1 MQDYTRVHLI
11 EVKKLGATNTKGSRV
26 KVTSLRFGDSVTIS
40 YNYAKDN
47 IGDMFIDWLKSKDND
62 LGIVSVGYDEK
73 RYVYIFGV
81 SVFESMKNINNGGV
95 LV

>member
-1 MQDYTRVHLI
+1 MENYTRVHLI

-26 KVTSLRFGDSVTIS
+26 KFTSLRFGDSVTIS
-40 YNYAKDN
+40 YDYARDN
-47 IGDMFIDWLKSKDND
+47 ISDMFTDWLKSKDND

-81 SVFESMKNINNGGV
+81 KAFEPMKNINNGGV

>member
-1 MQDYTRVHLI
+1 MKDHTRVHLI
-11 EVKKLGATNTKGSRV
+11 EVKKLGATNTKGARV
-26 KVTSLRFGDSVTIS
+26 KFTSLRFGDSVTIS
-40 YNYAKDN
+40 YDYSKDN
-47 IGDMFIDWLKSKDND
+47 ISDMFIDWLKSKDND

-81 SVFESMKNINNGGV
+81 TVYESMKNINNGGV